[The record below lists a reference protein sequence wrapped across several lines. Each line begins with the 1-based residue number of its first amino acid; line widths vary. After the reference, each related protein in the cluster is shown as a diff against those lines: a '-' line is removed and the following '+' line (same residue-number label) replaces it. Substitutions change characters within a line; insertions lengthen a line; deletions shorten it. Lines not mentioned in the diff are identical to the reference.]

1 LAAIYNCMFQ
11 LRGMTLKSPP
21 YLGVS
26 DNVIGPTNVLA
37 TWNLNSSSDFSR
49 VHKCDEQTDRQTADR
64 ENA

>member
-1 LAAIYNCMFQ
+1 
-11 LRGMTLKSPP
+11 MTLKSPP